1 MKFQPKPPRII
12 IKTLIMGAALVSLSA
27 CVYSP
32 YPPPPPPPVV
42 AAAPAPGPYYAQPC
56 CYAYPEYPAYY
67 GPAYGSSVNLSF
79 GHGGWGGH
87 HWR

>member
-1 MKFQPKPPRII
+1 MTKHPLKYAARILLLG
-12 IKTLIMGAALVSLSA
+12 TTVMTVSA
-27 CVYSP
+27 CVYEP

-42 AAAPAPGPYYAQPC
+42 AAPGPVYAQPC
-56 CYAYPEYPAYY
+56 CYAYSEYPVYGPAYY

-79 GHGGWGGH
+79 GRGGWGGH